1 LEILKCCSGDTIID
15 NAIDQSASLMMATLG
30 YVMFI
35 VMLCHEYHLG
45 QISAARNTVLMVEL
59 RLKANKE
66 PKSYP

>member
-1 LEILKCCSGDTIID
+1 
-15 NAIDQSASLMMATLG
+15 MMATLG